1 MCSLPTPHCSKE
13 RKAMKDYSDTTLED
27 LESAV
32 DSLALD
38 LAKAQDSLRRIEIL
52 AGLLFVLACALAG
65 KAFGMY

>member
-1 MCSLPTPHCSKE
+1 
-13 RKAMKDYSDTTLED
+13 MKDYSDTTLED

-38 LAKAQDSLRRIEIL
+38 VAKAQDSLRRIEIL

-65 KAFGMY
+65 KVFGLY